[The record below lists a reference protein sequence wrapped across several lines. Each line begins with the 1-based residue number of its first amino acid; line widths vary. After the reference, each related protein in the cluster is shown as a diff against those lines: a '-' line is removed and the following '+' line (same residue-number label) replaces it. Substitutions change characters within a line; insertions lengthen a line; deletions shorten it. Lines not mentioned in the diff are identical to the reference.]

1 LVFPKYFIWKHYDLM
16 REFLSDRPIHE
27 PSHVRDTMDA
37 YDPGMYVERNINEGQ
52 FEDLDLDLNDDL
64 ENHHIPEALRPLRES
79 SQGQS

>member
-1 LVFPKYFIWKHYDLM
+1 M

-37 YDPGMYVERNINEGQ
+37 YDPGMYVQDSDPEEETLERNINEGQ